1 MNTPLTG
8 LFKDYQPLLGR
19 YDEMFLENGQP
30 QPAFYTLLKLLD
42 KNTLEDF
49 QHYRRL
55 ADTIF
60 RNNGTTFL
68 VYKHELGTEEIFP
81 FDLIPRVIC
90 ACDWR
95 QLEKGLLQRVQALEL
110 FLHDIYGEQKILKD
124 KIIPHELIE
133 SSAGYNP
140 RMCHITPPGGIYINI
155 SGIDLI
161 KTNES
166 EYCVLEDNLRTP
178 SGVSYVLENRLT
190 MKRVFP
196 AIFKESHIRTI
207 KEYPLRFKD
216 ALTSLS
222 AVDNP
227 MVVILTPGVNNS
239 AFFEHSYL
247 ARKMGCYL
255 VQGSDLFVHQ
265 EKVYVKTTEG
275 PKRVDVIYRRVDD
288 DYIDPNFSG
297 NHSMLG
303 VPDLMKAYIAGNV
316 VLANGIGNG
325 VADDKA
331 IYSFVPQMIRYYL
344 TEEPILP
351 QVPTYLGFVAKEK
364 DYILQH
370 LDKLVVKKVDGA
382 GGYGMLFGPHATQKE
397 RIDFAEKIK
406 ANPRDYIAQEVVELS
421 TCPTWDL
428 QKLAPKRVDFRPY
441 IVSGKYRWVLPGG
454 LTRVALAENSYIVN
468 SSQGGGSKDTW
479 VLNDEDEYVQ
489 GEQA

>member
-1 MNTPLTG
+1 MNDRLTG
-8 LFKDYQPLLGR
+8 LFKDYRPLPGR
-19 YDEMFLENGQP
+19 YDEMFLTNGCP
-30 QPAFYTLLKLLD
+30 QPAFRQLLELLD

-49 QHYRRL
+49 QHYRHL
-55 ADTIF
+55 ADNIF

-68 VYKHELGTEEIFP
+68 VYKHEMGTEEIFP
-81 FDLIPRVIC
+81 FDLIPRIIC
-90 ACDWR
+90 AQDW
-95 QLEKGLLQRVQALEL
+95 QKLEKGLLQRVHALEL

-124 KIIPHELIE
+124 NIIPRELVE

-140 RMCHITPPGGIYINI
+140 RMRHITPPGGIYINI
-155 SGIDLI
+155 SGIDLL
-161 KTNES
+161 KTNEG

-190 MKRVFP
+190 MKQVFP
-196 AIFKESHIRTI
+196 AIFKKSHIRTI

-222 AVDNP
+222 TRDNP
-227 MVVILTPGVNNS
+227 TVVILTPGVNNS

-275 PKRVDVIYRRVDD
+275 AKRVDVIYRRVDD
-288 DYIDPNFSG
+288 DYIDPNFS
-297 NHSMLG
+297 NNNSVLG
-303 VPDLMKAYIAGNV
+303 VPDLVKAYVAGNV
-316 VLANGIGNG
+316 ILANGLGNG

-331 IYSFVPQMIRYYL
+331 IYSFVPEMIRYYL
-344 TEEPILP
+344 TEEPLLA
-351 QVPTYLGFVAKEK
+351 QVPTYLGYREK
-364 DYILQH
+364 DKNIILQN
-370 LDKLVVKKVDGA
+370 LDKFVVKMVDGA
-382 GGYGMLFGPHATQKE
+382 GGYGMLFGPQATQRE
-397 RIDFAEKIK
+397 RVEFAERIK
-406 ANPRDYIAQEVVELS
+406 ANPRHYIAQEVVELS

-441 IVSGKYRWVLPGG
+441 IVSGQSRWVLPGG

-479 VLNDEDEYVQ
+479 VLNEEDEYAKE
-489 GEQA
+489 GI